1 MNFIVFVPC
10 SKLSDYQLAL
20 PARSNVASC
29 EYQQHPSLSPPLS
42 LSPSPPPLLLRAL
55 LPFAPTV
62 RVLRIRL
69 KHSSAARIGLV
80 DLLRQQS
87 YPDEDVLNIN

>member
-20 PARSNVASC
+20 PAHSNVASC
-29 EYQQHPSLSPPLS
+29 EYQQSPSQSPPLS
-42 LSPSPPPLLLRAL
+42 LTSPPSLLLPTLLRFAL
-55 LPFAPTV
+55 TV

-69 KHSSAARIGLV
+69 KHSSAARVALF
-80 DLLRQQS
+80 DLLRLQGN
-87 YPDEDVLNIN
+87 PDEDVLNIN

>member
-29 EYQQHPSLSPPLS
+29 QSLSLYP
-42 LSPSPPPLLLRAL
+42 SPSPPLPVPAL
-55 LPFAPTV
+55 LAFALTV

-69 KHSSAARIGLV
+69 KHSSSARVGLAV
-80 DLLRQQS
+80 DLLRLQS
-87 YPDEDVLNIN
+87 NPDEDVLNIN